1 MNELLPMITE
11 RDGIPVTTSRAVA
24 EQFGKQHKN
33 VIQAIEGLRA
43 TLDETEDGNAFNRLN
58 FQPVIALIIQ
68 QVQDGEQGAFAQGL
82 RIGKEFASWK
92 ENE

>member
-1 MNELLPMITE
+1 MKITVEQLQELIFEEEQIKKIAQTQSDRLGYDTSVELMERVMNALPI
-11 RDGIPVTTSRAVA
+11 SR
-24 EQFGKQHKN
+24 EEN
-33 VIQAIEGLRA
+33 
-43 TLDETEDGNAFNRLN
+43 DRL
-58 FQPVIALIIQ
+58 IALIIQ